1 MSRARRPIHL
11 YDDDFTFDE
20 PGHGSTT
27 VGGNGG
33 RDLFT
38 NSDHLM
44 IPDSPLSKHVREFDT
59 MLAANKSQQQ
69 QRQRRPPP
77 TLQPA
82 LNAASDN
89 GSGMASPDTPRT
101 LAFRQKIS
109 SLGSACRNASARSA
123 EARGQGRRPLKGQQQ
138 QQQQQQ
144 QTTGGGMEYS
154 FGNSV
159 PRLPTREVNQH
170 GILQPEMWPHQ
181 KSQMTYNEAQDN
193 YQSQTQR
200 KTSKFSSGNFRG
212 GATTWR
218 QTPIQS
224 NMEGVHNHS
233 GGSNMTM
240 MPPPPSQRN
249 RVGGPGVSPR
259 KRSTRQRSDAGLDFG
274 MNHGDDGGDDD
285 DDGGGGGGG
294 GGGGPDIS
302 IISDGMQLGGGD
314 GDPFTQYDTVSSS
327 QQQHHHHHQQ
337 QHGGSP
343 RLNGAIAR
351 AGANAIVKM
360 QKSKEEEKILVKS
373 LPDVCQK
380 VNNKGLAFRVA
391 SGADMEDQRKSNV
404 RSSNV
409 RSSSV
414 RSGKNSNKRNGPR
427 IRRKQDGIKKELPSY
442 MRPTAAT
449 KQWKQQTQ
457 EVKKQP
463 KAIRKKQIY

>member
-20 PGHGSTT
+20 PMSSTT
-27 VGGNGG
+27 SGNGG

-38 NSDHLM
+38 NSDHLL

-69 QRQRRPPP
+69 QQRHPPP
-77 TLQPA
+77 TIQPA
-82 LNAASDN
+82 PIAASDN
-89 GSGMASPDTPRT
+89 SSGMASPDTPRT

-123 EARGQGRRPLKGQQQ
+123 EARGQGRRPLKDQQQ
-138 QQQQQQ
+138 QQQTT
-144 QTTGGGMEYS
+144 TTGGGMEYS

-170 GILQPEMWPHQ
+170 GILQPEMWAHQ

-200 KTSKFSSGNFRG
+200 KTSKFSSGKFRG
-212 GATTWR
+212 STTWR

-224 NMEGVHNHS
+224 NIEGVHNHS

-240 MPPPPSQRN
+240 MTPHPSQRN

-274 MNHGDDGGDDD
+274 MNHGDDGG
-285 DDGGGGGGG
+285 GGG

-314 GDPFTQYDTVSSS
+314 GDPFTQYDSVSSS
-327 QQQHHHHHQQ
+327 HKNQY
-337 QHGGSP
+337 GGSP

-360 QKSKEEEKILVKS
+360 RKSKEEETFLVKS

-380 VNNKGLAFRVA
+380 VNNKGLAFR
-391 SGADMEDQRKSNV
+391 SKWS
-404 RSSNV
+404 
-409 RSSSV
+409 
-414 RSGKNSNKRNGPR
+414 
-427 IRRKQDGIKKELPSY
+427 
-442 MRPTAAT
+442 
-449 KQWKQQTQ
+449 
-457 EVKKQP
+457 
-463 KAIRKKQIY
+463 